1 MMAML
6 KEDQLI
12 DIVKS
17 WIEDRDGAYLAKE
30 NQIVYYTSHSGRK
43 SDFIWVSLS
52 VPEVIR
58 IITATLL
65 NPADSGALQHK
76 HVLAAAQESD
86 RVFEFGIRSQHETN
100 RNVFNFTRQAHQ
112 DMGDL
117 MMQTLAFEMEA
128 SGYRAFL
135 YMEAKSIFF
144 TIEEELKTRTP
155 DRVVTSLM
163 HKHFTAVGY
172 QVRVEQHRPAHKGK
186 KKPAIMMPGTR
197 PRQIVELTDEMRGTV
212 ARKVVTALK

>member
-1 MMAML
+1 MKDDA
-6 KEDQLI
+6 LI
-12 DIVKS
+12 DLAKG
-17 WIEDRDGAYLAKE
+17 WIEERDGAYLAKE

-43 SDFIWVSLS
+43 SDFVWVSLT

-86 RVFEFGIRSQHETN
+86 RVFEFGIRSQHESKKT
-100 RNVFNFTRQAHQ
+100 VFNYTRQAHQ

-117 MMQTLAFEMEA
+117 MMQTLAFEMDA

-135 YMEAKSIFF
+135 YMEAKSVYFA
-144 TIEEELKTRTP
+144 IEEEMKTRTP

-172 QVRVEQHRPAHKGK
+172 VVRVEQHRPEHKGK

-197 PRQIVELTDEMRGTV
+197 PRQIVELTDEMKATV
-212 ARKVVTALK
+212 VRKVVTALK